1 MKYDM
6 SVLIPSI
13 RTTNWK
19 VVLDTLK
26 ESCKK
31 YTYEVVFIGPF
42 DPPPG
47 IDMTGVK
54 FIKSYRCPS
63 AAAQIGA
70 IACEGDLIHH
80 TVDDAKFIPGAID
93 AAIDLYRQICRR
105 KDVVNMRYTE
115 DDNYS
120 GKTFPPEY
128 WNAHYHGPLRLSG
141 VLPWMKI
148 SCHFLIDRDYF
159 YEMGGFDCNYEYLNF
174 NLHDLMFRIQADSG
188 HLYDS
193 PTDVT
198 NCNHYG
204 GRSVDHW
211 AIEDTYPH
219 DYAKFVAKFSNP
231 QVYGENPLR
240 IDLDNWKNQPEYW
253 DRRFGK
259 KVWNSYEEM
268 IGDK

>member
-26 ESCKK
+26 DSCTR
-31 YTYEVVFIGPF
+31 YSYEVVFVGPF
-42 DPPPG
+42 DPPEGTPMDN
-47 IDMTGVK
+47 IK

-70 IACEGDLIHH
+70 KACEGELIHH

-93 AAIDLYRQICRR
+93 AATDLYKQVCGK

-120 GKTFPPEY
+120 GKSFAPEF
-128 WNAHYHGPLRLSG
+128 WVAHHHPPLRLAGIPSNY
-141 VLPWMKI
+141 KI
-148 SCHFLIDRDYF
+148 SCHFLINREYF
-159 YEMGGFDCNYEYLNF
+159 LELGGLDCDYEYLNF
-174 NLHDLMFRIQADSG
+174 NLHDLMFRVQYDG
-188 HLYDS
+188 GVLHDS

-204 GRSVDHW
+204 NRAVDHG
-211 AIEDTYPH
+211 AIEDAYPK
-219 DYAKFVAKFSNP
+219 DLNLFTSKFCNP
-231 QVYGENPLR
+231 HALR
-240 IDLDNWKNQPEYW
+240 DNATRLDIDNYLRQPEIW
-253 DRRFGK
+253 GRRFGK
-259 KVWNSYEEM
+259 KLYTTYEEM